1 MTSLIDAEPVT
12 STPSNLPPLQTGSF
26 AVPLKSPEKSSNA
39 CLNSAQNNSWSCAD
53 GPSISLKIIDSGNR
67 IPLVN
72 VSSGIKP
79 DFPRYGAQPP
89 ELVAPV
95 TLTVMNDKND
105 RGKGPA
111 YFFQQLYN
119 KVVII
124 KEVELVH
131 SGSKRSL
138 TRGIEASNSIVEGGR
153 RAGPKT
159 EKIQPS
165 DKPWYCIW
173 NDTILEGF
181 IYATQEND
189 DAVGISAP
197 LAPMST
203 FSDALASE
211 VAATSASPLLATSTN
226 GPLSATE
233 EQRSK
238 RQATGPPFPKRWKL
252 EERRTVNSPQPYCK
266 QMQLL
271 DNYDLVPA
279 ADPPLVQPLDEV
291 EPMQQNRLEYGGGSG
306 RRRTPMEAS
315 SMNSQE
321 KRSMT
326 EPCQCV
332 WVDD

>member
-12 STPSNLPPLQTGSF
+12 STPSDLPSLQTGSF
-26 AVPLKSPEKSSNA
+26 AVPLKSPVKNSNS
-39 CLNSAQNNSWSCAD
+39 CLNPAQNNSWSCAD
-53 GPSISLKIIDSGNR
+53 GPSINLEIIGSGTR

-72 VSSGIKP
+72 VSSGLKP
-79 DFPRYGAQPP
+79 GITRYGAQPP

-119 KVVII
+119 KVVIV
-124 KEVELVH
+124 KEVELVY
-131 SGSKRSL
+131 SGPKRSL
-138 TRGIEASNSIVEGGR
+138 TRGIEASKSMTEGGR
-153 RAGPKT
+153 GAGPKI
-159 EKIQPS
+159 EKIRPS

-203 FSDALASE
+203 IYDAFAPGL
-211 VAATSASPLLATSTN
+211 AATSASPLLATSTN
-226 GPLSATE
+226 NPLL
-233 EQRSK
+233 
-238 RQATGPPFPKRWKL
+238 PFPKRVKL

-271 DNYDLVPA
+271 DSGQLVPA
-279 ADPPLVQPLDEV
+279 ADPPLVQRLDEV

-315 SMNSQE
+315 SKNSQE
-321 KRSMT
+321 RRSMT